1 MFSKNNP
8 DYAWEVMNLEMQ
20 VEQGQVQEVSDL
32 VRLIELYMVVLIRV
46 RRV

>member
-1 MFSKNNP
+1 MFSRSNP

-32 VRLIELYMVVLIRV
+32 VRLIELYMVD
-46 RRV
+46 